1 MSLKLSLACWDY
13 DRTKALQDGRVR
25 PEGITLIFLNY
36 RVEETS
42 VFSQSQLRFQEF
54 DVSELSLS
62 SYVLTLGQENPPF
75 IAIPVFPSRFF
86 RHQSMYINTN
96 SGIREP
102 SDLKGKRIGIPEYQM
117 TAAVWQR
124 GIMEEDFGVSTTD
137 VEFFTGALEPSET
150 ERKSKVPHTLPAGV
164 KVTAIRQGQNLS
176 QMLEEG
182 ALDAIFSASC
192 PSSVGRS
199 SQCTHLFPDFKAV
212 EADYFRR
219 TRILPI
225 MHVIAIKRT
234 VYNANPWIARE
245 LQKAFAKSKELA
257 QEALAERAALRY
269 MLPWLEEHVKETRAI
284 MGEDWWKDGFKE
296 NKHVIEKFLLYSY
309 SQGLAKQHYKAEEL
323 FAPDGNNSRQR
334 YLTNL
339 RELLET
345 GYRRYN
351 KLDKAFK
358 ITIPIGGY
366 SVKYRVV
373 LPKSHLEE
381 IKHISNNVFSWQLA
395 SRVIFAQDYTGAPDR
410 GQWSGK
416 ALRVGIHQNLDDI
429 TQQLNQR
436 IFQYFTLH
444 LPQQSGAVGKV
455 NLMEFFIPTITYV
468 TNALLVDKRLSSDPE
483 WLKETADFAV
493 TRYRAADDVR
503 QWPPYLARIVAP
515 MIPSVRRLRRQ
526 REYVMER
533 LRPLYNELKE
543 ASQSDPQDK
552 KFRQK
557 SAMGYE
563 WLWGGAPDD
572 VSLRDFSDT
581 MMRTMIAAI
590 HTTAKTI
597 SVALIDLLTQPD
609 LLAEIREEATSATSA
624 DGSWVDIE
632 RLIKLD
638 CFLKESQRLSP
649 VFLFTMN
656 RILTQDY
663 TFKCSGL
670 YLPKGTMV
678 TAPAAAIATDPET
691 FPNPNSFDGHRYR
704 RLREQHKE
712 GASALVLGMS
722 TIDSLGFGLGS
733 QACPGRFLAVNN
745 LKLMLAHLLTGW
757 ELSLEKYGQEF
768 KGPRP
773 LIEYNDFS
781 VTPPAEY
788 SLRMRR
794 L

>member
-1 MSLKLSLACWDY
+1 MITTVCIAGLFCGLLFLARSILRQKSDHNL
-13 DRTKALQDGRVR
+13 DHIATHR
-25 PEGITLIFLNY
+25 
-36 RVEETS
+36 
-42 VFSQSQLRFQEF
+42 FS
-54 DVSELSLS
+54 
-62 SYVLTLGQENPPF
+62 
-75 IAIPVFPSRFF
+75 
-86 RHQSMYINTN
+86 
-96 SGIREP
+96 
-102 SDLKGKRIGIPEYQM
+102 
-117 TAAVWQR
+117 
-124 GIMEEDFGVSTTD
+124 
-137 VEFFTGALEPSET
+137 
-150 ERKSKVPHTLPAGV
+150 
-164 KVTAIRQGQNLS
+164 
-176 QMLEEG
+176 
-182 ALDAIFSASC
+182 
-192 PSSVGRS
+192 
-199 SQCTHLFPDFKAV
+199 
-212 EADYFRR
+212 
-219 TRILPI
+219 
-225 MHVIAIKRT
+225 
-234 VYNANPWIARE
+234 
-245 LQKAFAKSKELA
+245 
-257 QEALAERAALRY
+257 
-269 MLPWLEEHVKETRAI
+269 
-284 MGEDWWKDGFKE
+284 
-296 NKHVIEKFLLYSY
+296 
-309 SQGLAKQHYKAEEL
+309 
-323 FAPDGNNSRQR
+323 DGNNSRQR

-358 ITIPIGGY
+358 IAIPIGGY

-444 LPQQSGAVGKV
+444 LPQQSGAVGNV

-515 MIPSVRRLRRQ
+515 IIPSVRRLRRQ

-632 RLIKLD
+632 CLIKLD
-638 CFLKESQRLSP
+638 CFLKESQRLRP

-691 FPNPNSFDGHRYR
+691 FSNPNSFDGHRYR

-757 ELSLEKYGQEF
+757 ELSLEKNGQEF

-781 VTPPAEY
+781 VIPPAEY